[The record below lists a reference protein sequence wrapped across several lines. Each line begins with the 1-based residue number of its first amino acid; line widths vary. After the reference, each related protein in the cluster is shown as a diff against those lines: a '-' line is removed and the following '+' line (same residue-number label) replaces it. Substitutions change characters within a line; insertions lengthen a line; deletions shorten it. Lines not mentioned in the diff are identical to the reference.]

1 MYENKMKNIIIKIK
15 GMGCQNCVNAV
26 MESLSEIDGINKV
39 NVSLEKELAEVEY
52 DELKVNAD
60 KMIET
65 IKELEYEASI

>member
-1 MYENKMKNIIIKIK
+1 MKNIVIKIK

>member
-1 MYENKMKNIIIKIK
+1 MKNIIIKIK

-52 DELKVNAD
+52 EELKVIAD

>member
-1 MYENKMKNIIIKIK
+1 MKNIIIKIK

-60 KMIET
+60 KMIKT

>member
-1 MYENKMKNIIIKIK
+1 MKNIIIKIK

-26 MESLSEIDGINKV
+26 IESLSEIDGINKV

>member
-1 MYENKMKNIIIKIK
+1 MKNIIIKIK

-39 NVSLEKELAEVEY
+39 NVSLEKELVEVEY

>member
-1 MYENKMKNIIIKIK
+1 MKNIIIKIK

-60 KMIET
+60 KMVET

>member
-1 MYENKMKNIIIKIK
+1 MKNIIIKIK

-26 MESLSEIDGINKV
+26 MESLREIDGINKV

>member
-1 MYENKMKNIIIKIK
+1 MKNIIIKIK

-26 MESLSEIDGINKV
+26 RESWSEIDGINKV
-39 NVSLEKELAEVEY
+39 NVSLEKEVAEVEY

>member
-1 MYENKMKNIIIKIK
+1 MKNIIIKIK

-26 MESLSEIDGINKV
+26 MESLSEIEGINKV

>member
-1 MYENKMKNIIIKIK
+1 MKNIIIKIK

-65 IKELEYEASI
+65 IKELGYEASI

>member
-1 MYENKMKNIIIKIK
+1 MKNIIIKIK

-65 IKELEYEASI
+65 IKELEYVASI

>member
-1 MYENKMKNIIIKIK
+1 MKNTIIKIK

-26 MESLSEIDGINKV
+26 TESLNELEGIRKV
-39 NVSLEKELAEVEY
+39 NVSLEKESAEVEF
-52 DELKVNAD
+52 DETKINVD

>member
-1 MYENKMKNIIIKIK
+1 MKNIIIKIK
-15 GMGCQNCVNAV
+15 GMGCQNCVNTV

-52 DELKVNAD
+52 DELKVNSD

>member
-1 MYENKMKNIIIKIK
+1 MKNIIIKIK

-26 MESLSEIDGINKV
+26 SESLKELEGISKV
-39 NVSLEKELAEVEY
+39 NVSLEKELAEVEF
-52 DELKVNAD
+52 DETKINAD

>member
-1 MYENKMKNIIIKIK
+1 MKNITIKIK

-26 MESLSEIDGINKV
+26 SESLKELEGISKV
-39 NVSLEKELAEVEY
+39 NVSLEKESAEVEF
-52 DELKVNAD
+52 DESKINVD